1 MKKQYIS
8 PQLWVVAIKM
18 DGQLLQASGVTSD
31 KGIGYGGV
39 DGNGTHEADTRRKSE
54 WDEEPE
60 DY

>member
-39 DGNGTHEADTRRKSE
+39 D
-54 WDEEPE
+54 
-60 DY
+60 

>member
-8 PQLWVVAIKM
+8 PQLWVVAINM

-31 KGIGYGGV
+31 NRIEWGGS
-39 DGNGTHEADTRRKSE
+39 DEEGTHEADTRRKSE